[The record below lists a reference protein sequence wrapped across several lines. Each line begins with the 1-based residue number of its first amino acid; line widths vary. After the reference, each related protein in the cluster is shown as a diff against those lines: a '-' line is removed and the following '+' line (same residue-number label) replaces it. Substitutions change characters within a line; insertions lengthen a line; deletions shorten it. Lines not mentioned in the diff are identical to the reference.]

1 MAEWNDGRLDDLGE
15 RVDRIETKM
24 EAGFARLDKK
34 MDDGF
39 ARLDSKFDAK
49 FDEFFTRMDAKF
61 DLVNDRFDNLYRMLF
76 RAAWTLAIGL
86 LGLVGVIAA
95 RL

>member
-1 MAEWNDGRLDDLGE
+1 MTEWNDGRLDDLSQ

-24 EAGFARLDKK
+24 DKGFAKAERK

-39 ARLDSKFDAK
+39 ARIDAK
-49 FDEFFTRMDAKF
+49 FDEFFGRIDAKF

-76 RAAWTLAIGL
+76 KAAWALAIGL
-86 LGLVGVIAA
+86 LALVGVIAA
-95 RL
+95 QL